1 MGGCVSPRPPPP
13 PPALPTRGTH
23 VPRGLVRRH
32 DLRPTALRA
41 SSSSSQ
47 SGACC
52 GDYKVLLLLST
63 PPTACASSDHQ
74 PTIFLKTSKEEK
86 EGRKRKTQD
95 MMGVGC
101 NPIDL
106 RLRLGSSSGA
116 EEAFGKSGETQQQQQ
131 QQQIT
136 IFYDGRICSCEV
148 TEMEARNIIS
158 MAEREM
164 DDQMRKKNQ
173 QPSLLSPQQKTDGAE
188 LSKIRSLQQF
198 LQNRKSRLSEIPP
211 YNHIHTASNVLR
223 KEEQ

>member
-1 MGGCVSPRPPPP
+1 MGMGGCLSTSTSATAGPPDTRNACSTWFGSPS
-13 PPALPTRGTH
+13 
-23 VPRGLVRRH
+23 
-32 DLRPTALRA
+32 RPTALRA

-106 RLRLGSSSGA
+106 RLRLGSSSGYCVLDVIKTLKHASASTHGFWCSA
-116 EEAFGKSGETQQQQQ
+116 EEAFGKPNAGFADSSE
-131 QQQIT
+131 
-136 IFYDGRICSCEV
+136 Y
-148 TEMEARNIIS
+148 EMV
-158 MAEREM
+158 
-164 DDQMRKKNQ
+164 
-173 QPSLLSPQQKTDGAE
+173 
-188 LSKIRSLQQF
+188 F
-198 LQNRKSRLSEIPP
+198 
-211 YNHIHTASNVLR
+211 
-223 KEEQ
+223 

>member
-1 MGGCVSPRPPPP
+1 MGMGGCVSPRPPPP

-63 PPTACASSDHQ
+63 PPTACASSDHR

-106 RLRLGSSSGA
+106 RLRLGSSSSSGYCVLDVIKTLKHASASTHGFWCSA
-116 EEAFGKSGETQQQQQ
+116 EEAFGKSGETQQQQ

-148 TEMEARNIIS
+148 TEMEVCH
-158 MAEREM
+158 
-164 DDQMRKKNQ
+164 
-173 QPSLLSPQQKTDGAE
+173 LS
-188 LSKIRSLQQF
+188 
-198 LQNRKSRLSEIPP
+198 
-211 YNHIHTASNVLR
+211 H
-223 KEEQ
+223 